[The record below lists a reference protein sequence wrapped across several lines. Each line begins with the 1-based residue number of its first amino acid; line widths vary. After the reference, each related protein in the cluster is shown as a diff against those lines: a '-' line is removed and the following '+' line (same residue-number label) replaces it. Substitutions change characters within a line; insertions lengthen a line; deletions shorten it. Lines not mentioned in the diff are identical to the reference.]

1 MVPLIGAWTNGL
13 ILGLLGLGVYLSYRV
28 FCFAD
33 ITVDGSTTLGAAL
46 TASLVTTAGLDPFLA
61 TPLAFVAGM
70 LAGATTGLLH
80 TRFKINPLLS
90 GILVMTALYSI
101 NLRIMGQSNLSLQTS
116 LASYAGHWGQWLM
129 GAEKVALF
137 GWDVPVLDL
146 TQLVLV
152 LAFAILV
159 GLILNAFLRSELGTA
174 MRATGDNAQMVRAL
188 GVNVDAMLVAG
199 LALANGLAALAGAL
213 YAQYQGFSDI
223 QTGIGMIL
231 VGLASVILG
240 EALVGGGQNVALAI
254 AGTLMGS
261 VLFSLLEALVLRCG
275 LDTNDLKLT
284 RAVFVFFAL
293 IAPGVLG
300 RGRAAFRR
308 RRAPAG

>member
-13 ILGLLGLGVYLSYRV
+13 ILGLLALGIYLSYRV
-28 FCFAD
+28 FRFAD

-46 TASLVTTAGLDPFLA
+46 TASLVTNVGLDPFVA
-61 TPLAFVAGM
+61 TPLAFLAGM
-70 LAGATTGLLH
+70 LAGATTGILH

-101 NLRIMGQSNLSLQTS
+101 NLRIMGQSNLPLQTT
-116 LASYAGHWGQWLM
+116 LATYGGTWGHWVAGS
-129 GAEKVALF
+129 EKVALL
-137 GWDVPVLDL
+137 GWDVPVADL
-146 TQLVLV
+146 SQLVLI

-159 GLILNAFLRSELGTA
+159 GLIMNAFLRSELGTA
-174 MRATGDNAQMVRAL
+174 MRATGDNDQMIRAL
-188 GVNVDAMLVAG
+188 GVNVDAMIVTG
-199 LALANGLAALAGAL
+199 LALANGLSALAGAL

-231 VGLASVILG
+231 WGLASVIID
-240 EALVGGGQNVALAI
+240 EALVGGGQHVGLAI
-254 AGTLMGS
+254 AGALMGS
-261 VLFSLLEALVLRCG
+261 LFFSLLEALGLRCG

-300 RGRAAFRR
+300 RWRAAFRR
-308 RRAPAG
+308 RRAAMG